1 MKTKVLLMSLALA
14 AITTTGFAQYANQN
28 VKTTQ
33 KTGTLT
39 ESTTNQV
46 QRACFI
52 DADKNGL
59 CDNFENGTC
68 KIGTGKGL
76 MDGTGNRQG
85 LRDGS
90 GAGRQ
95 NRTNNANGVGQGKRG
110 NNRGRAPMNSNRGSR
125 RGRNN

>member
-14 AITTTGFAQYANQN
+14 AITTTGFAQNANQN
-28 VKTTQ
+28 VRANQRK
-33 KTGTLT
+33 GTLT
-39 ESTTNQV
+39 ESAPNQLNRTCFVDANTNGV
-46 QRACFI
+46 
-52 DADKNGL
+52 

-95 NRTNNANGVGQGKRG
+95 NRTSNANGIGQGKSG
-110 NNRGRAPMNSNRGSR
+110 NNRGHAPMNSNRGSR